1 MLCLGNKPRA
11 LNVPGKYF
19 AESLRFAPVR
29 YIAVHTGTARRTFS
43 PIVPPVLLARRLST
57 ASLLSSSRLLS
68 QTTASD
74 WMDFQ
79 NLPGLSAEGR
89 QKSLPACR
97 GRGGTVLLQNEFLY
111 WVITP

>member
-1 MLCLGNKPRA
+1 MLGHQTQGSECARQIFGRKFA
-11 LNVPGKYF
+11 LC
-19 AESLRFAPVR
+19 SLRHT
-29 YIAVHTGTARRTFS
+29 AVHAETALRTFS
-43 PIVPPVLLARRLST
+43 PTVSPVLLARRLST

-79 NLPGLSAEGR
+79 NLPELSAEGR

-97 GRGGTVLLQNEFLY
+97 GRGNTVLLQNEFLY